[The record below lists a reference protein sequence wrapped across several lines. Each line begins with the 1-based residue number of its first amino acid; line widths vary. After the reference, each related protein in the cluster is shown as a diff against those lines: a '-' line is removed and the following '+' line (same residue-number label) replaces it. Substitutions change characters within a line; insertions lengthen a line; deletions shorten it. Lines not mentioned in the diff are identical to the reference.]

1 MKLYRL
7 AGLAAAVFNLAS
19 PVLAQ
24 NPTSTAARAQAN
36 DAVLFKALEN
46 ATTPGPGQARLEPM
60 IGTFDVKIRT
70 WLGPNQP
77 AIESQGSS
85 VNVWVL
91 DQRFVQI
98 MLSANVLGE
107 PFNGIGY
114 VAYDNVGKTYQIA
127 WLDGGSTAM
136 TVYRGGFLGAAKSA
150 TLKASV
156 LNPVTAKPTPL
167 ELRVSILDNGNHR
180 SELWGQGA
188 GTKMFKM
195 MELQYTRTK

>member
-7 AGLAAAVFNLAS
+7 AALAAAVLNLAG
-19 PVLAQ
+19 PALAQ
-24 NPTSTAARAQAN
+24 GPGSTAARAQGN
-36 DAVLFKALEN
+36 PAVLAKALEN
-46 ATTPGPGQARLEPM
+46 AATPGPGQARLEPM

-70 WLGPNQP
+70 WLGPDLP
-77 AIESQGSS
+77 PIESQGSC

-91 DQRFVQI
+91 DRRYLQI

-114 VAYDNVGKTYQIA
+114 VAYDNVGKTYQVA

-136 TVYRGGFLGAAKSA
+136 TVYRGGFLGATKSA

-156 LNPVTAKPTPL
+156 LNPLSARPTPL
-167 ELRVSILDNGNHR
+167 ELRVSILENGNHM
-180 SELWGQGA
+180 SELWGRGA
-188 GTKMFKM
+188 GAKMFKM
-195 MELQYTRTK
+195 MELQYTRTQ